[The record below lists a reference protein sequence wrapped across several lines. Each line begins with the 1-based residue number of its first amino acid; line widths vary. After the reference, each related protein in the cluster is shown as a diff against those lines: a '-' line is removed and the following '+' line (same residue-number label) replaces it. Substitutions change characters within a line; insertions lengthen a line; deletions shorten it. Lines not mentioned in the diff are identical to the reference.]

1 MKFVLATIGLYLRM
15 INSVSSKIGGK
26 HTFYVFCS
34 PFSPKVTPKQ
44 QKFLDTANIEDI
56 DVDGETIKLYKWGT
70 GDQKILCVHGWRSN
84 SYRWRDYVKTLI
96 EKDCTV
102 YSIDFPA
109 HGNSEGRFWNLLKAE
124 AAIKATIDHIGVVDT
139 IISHSVGCFCSLY
152 FCDQHPTLQPRKMV
166 SLASAGRVHDFINE
180 VKRMLSLTD
189 IEIDNLK
196 THYQTLTGKDP
207 EYFDIENF
215 FSHITA
221 KALLIHDEDDLDT
234 DVRYSRRLHE
244 LYEESELVITKGL
257 GHKLRSKD
265 VMEHVVKYVV
275 E

>member
-1 MKFVLATIGLYLRM
+1 
-15 INSVSSKIGGK
+15 
-26 HTFYVFCS
+26 
-34 PFSPKVTPKQ
+34 
-44 QKFLDTANIEDI
+44 
-56 DVDGETIKLYKWGT
+56 
-70 GDQKILCVHGWRSN
+70 
-84 SYRWRDYVKTLI
+84 
-96 EKDCTV
+96 
-102 YSIDFPA
+102 
-109 HGNSEGRFWNLLKAE
+109 
-124 AAIKATIDHIGVVDT
+124 
-139 IISHSVGCFCSLY
+139 
-152 FCDQHPTLQPRKMV
+152 MV

-196 THYQTLTGKDP
+196 THYQTLTGKAP